1 MFVKGNGDE
10 AGEAAGASD
19 LDADL
24 SQVEGRR
31 GRRQAEQEHVEL

>member
-1 MFVKGNGDE
+1 MKGNGVE

-24 SQVEGRR
+24 NQVKGRRR
-31 GRRQAEQEHVEL
+31 GRRQAEQKHFEL